1 MMPVLSVCVSYLKT
15 VNSDSVTYGLY
26 HYEYSLKGNLEA
38 MIQIQSLSH
47 RYPKA
52 ETAALDNVSF
62 DIADGE
68 CLGLLGHN
76 GAGKTTLM
84 SLLAGLQEVSTPVCC
99 PLFHPTIGH
108 LAHGNARNTARWQWY
123 GMADYGFGRHNALQ

>member
-1 MMPVLSVCVSYLKT
+1 
-15 VNSDSVTYGLY
+15 
-26 HYEYSLKGNLEA
+26 

-76 GAGKTTLM
+76 GAGKNDADVAFGR
-84 SLLAGLQEVSTPVCC
+84 LAGSTA
-99 PLFHPTIGH
+99 G
-108 LAHGNARNTARWQWY
+108 RNFCLTASHCAY
-123 GMADYGFGRHNALQ
+123 

>member
-1 MMPVLSVCVSYLKT
+1 
-15 VNSDSVTYGLY
+15 
-26 HYEYSLKGNLEA
+26 

-47 RYPKA
+47 RYPRA
-52 ETAALDNVSF
+52 AAPALDNVSF

-84 SLLAGLQEVSTPVCC
+84 SLLAGLQPVRHGAVLFECKELKRLITLEVQKIRQEQQV
-99 PLFHPTIGH
+99 LV
-108 LAHGNARNTARWQWY
+108 
-123 GMADYGFGRHNALQ
+123 

>member
-1 MMPVLSVCVSYLKT
+1 
-15 VNSDSVTYGLY
+15 
-26 HYEYSLKGNLEA
+26 
-38 MIQIQSLSH
+38 MIHIQSLSH

-84 SLLAGLQEVSTPVCC
+84 
-99 PLFHPTIGH
+99 
-108 LAHGNARNTARWQWY
+108 
-123 GMADYGFGRHNALQ
+123 

>member
-1 MMPVLSVCVSYLKT
+1 
-15 VNSDSVTYGLY
+15 
-26 HYEYSLKGNLEA
+26 

-47 RYPKA
+47 HYPKA

-84 SLLAGLQEVSTPVCC
+84 SLLAGLQEVRQGGN
-99 PLFHPTIGH
+99 LF
-108 LAHGNARNTARWQWY
+108 
-123 GMADYGFGRHNALQ
+123 

>member
-1 MMPVLSVCVSYLKT
+1 
-15 VNSDSVTYGLY
+15 
-26 HYEYSLKGNLEA
+26 

-84 SLLAGLQEVSTPVCC
+84 SLWQACRVRQGEILL
-99 PLFHPTIGH
+99 
-108 LAHGNARNTARWQWY
+108 TASRC
-123 GMADYGFGRHNALQ
+123 AC

>member
-1 MMPVLSVCVSYLKT
+1 
-15 VNSDSVTYGLY
+15 
-26 HYEYSLKGNLEA
+26 

-84 SLLAGLQEVSTPVCC
+84 SLLACLLYTSPSPRDVEESRMPSS
-99 PLFHPTIGH
+99 
-108 LAHGNARNTARWQWY
+108 A
-123 GMADYGFGRHNALQ
+123 